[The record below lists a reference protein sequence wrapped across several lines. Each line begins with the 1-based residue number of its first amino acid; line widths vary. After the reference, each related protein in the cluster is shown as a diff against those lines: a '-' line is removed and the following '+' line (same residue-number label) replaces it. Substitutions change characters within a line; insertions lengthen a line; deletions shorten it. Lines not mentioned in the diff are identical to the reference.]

1 MFMRVKLLPLL
12 LCLGLAPMPGHG
24 EDLMD
29 AYRQAIANDP
39 VLSTA
44 DAMRIVVAENVPQAR
59 SALLPQLSVGLG
71 LQQIHGG
78 EGSFVDANGN
88 SVPTGAAGHTRE
100 RDLSGTLDQSIIN
113 LASIAS
119 LRAAQSG
126 RDAGDQTYQAAL
138 QNLYVRVSAAYFNVL
153 IAQDNMDVYKSY
165 EDAYKQEFDQSSVR
179 QKNGL
184 ATASDVSQS
193 QAYYLYI
200 KSQRISA
207 QDSLKDARRALEQ
220 ITGKPTG
227 TLKKLREDVPMEAPK
242 PADAKAWVDAAMQ
255 SNPVILAADY
265 TVKADEHRV
274 SAARAGHLPTL
285 SGTLQYGKVGT
296 WSSAVPGAPPS
307 SAAYGPGV
315 TTIGLTLNVP
325 IFSGGLTQSQ
335 VRQAIAQRD
344 ADQGT
349 LESQR
354 RQAARDAENYYNLV
368 VDGIEQVDAARTS
381 VEAARKSLTSMK
393 AGYEIGTQSLTN
405 VVFAIE
411 QLANVQSEY
420 IVVRHQ
426 LVLNKLLLKQAAG
439 IADVHD
445 LEDIN
450 KLLE

>member
-1 MFMRVKLLPLL
+1 MRLKLLPLL
-12 LCLGLAPMPGHG
+12 LCLGLAPLPGHA

-44 DAMRIVVAENVPQAR
+44 DATRLVVAENVPQAR

-71 LQQIHGG
+71 LQQIHGN

-88 SVPTGAAGHTRE
+88 SVSTGAAGHTRE
-100 RDLSGTLDQSIIN
+100 RDLSGTLNQSIIN

-126 RDAGDQTYQAAL
+126 RDAGDQTYRAAL
-138 QNLYVRVSAAYFNVL
+138 QNLYIRVCAAYFNVL
-153 IAQDNMDVYKSY
+153 ISEDNMDVFKSY
-165 EDAYKQEFDQSSVR
+165 EDAYKQEFNQSSVR
-179 QKNGL
+179 HQNGL

-220 ITGKPTG
+220 ITGKPTTG
-227 TLKKLREDVPMEAPK
+227 TLKKLREDVPVEAPS
-242 PADAKAWVDAAMQ
+242 PADSKAWVAAAMQ
-255 SNPVILAADY
+255 SNPVILAAHD
-265 TVKADEHRV
+265 TVDADEHRV

-285 SGTLQYGKVGT
+285 TGSLQYGKVGT
-296 WSSAVPGAPPS
+296 WSSAVPGAAPS

-344 ADQGT
+344 ADEGT

-354 RQAARDAENYYNLV
+354 RQAARDADNYYNLV

-439 IADVHD
+439 SVDVHD
-445 LEDIN
+445 LEDVN